1 MKQTKLHHLVRRTAA
16 ALLTAAV
23 VCGGAFSVRAS
34 AGTQLN
40 LGSKFD
46 QYVTNAV
53 SDILA
58 GVVSIPKEYRLN
70 DADLVAPKPRQDC
83 YGETTDPEEMCALL
97 EAAAPLLDGQDT
109 LFSPDLELREGTT
122 VRYYLDETIFAVTW
136 KQVIDMSVYTFSE
149 VKIAHASQFRR
160 FYAGGSF
167 GSNTL
172 STTTEMA
179 KSVNAVAASSGD
191 YYVYRPNGISV
202 NNGIV
207 YRIDRDRIL
216 DTCFVDEEGDLI
228 LVPRRTLSTQED
240 VEQFV
245 KEKHIR
251 FSVAFGPILVK
262 DGEEC
267 TPKTYSVGEIDEGLS
282 RAAICQ
288 LDKLHY
294 LTVTVNIGDHAPS
307 MPTIW
312 TFGQRLHQLGIPNAY
327 SLDGGQTAT
336 IVLGNTLINDVSYGD
351 ERKISDMLY
360 FATAFPGEK

>member
-1 MKQTKLHHLVRRTAA
+1 MKQNGLHCFIRRMMA
-16 ALLTAAV
+16 ALFTAVMA
-23 VCGGAFSVRAS
+23 CSTISPAWASTGA
-34 AGTQLN
+34 QLN

-70 DADLVAPKPRQDC
+70 DANLVAPKPRQDC
-83 YGETTDPEEMCALL
+83 YGETTDPEEMYTLL
-97 EAAAPLLDGQDT
+97 EAAASLLDGQDT
-109 LFSPDLELREGTT
+109 LFSPDVELREGTT

-202 NNGIV
+202 NNGVV
-207 YRIDRDRIL
+207 YRIDQDGTL
-216 DTCFVDEEGDLI
+216 DTCFVDEEGNLI
-228 LVPRRTLSTQED
+228 LVPRHTLSTQED
-240 VEQFV
+240 VERFV
-245 KEKHIR
+245 QENHIR

-267 TPKTYSVGEIDEGLS
+267 TPETYSVGEINKGLS

-294 LTVTVNIGDHAPS
+294 LTITVNIGDYAPN

-336 IVLGNTLINDVSYGD
+336 IVLGNSLINDVSYGD
-351 ERKISDMLY
+351 ERKISDILY
-360 FATAFPGEK
+360 FATALPEGR